1 MSLARA
7 LATEP
12 RVLLLDEPFGA
23 LEGILDAPTMRR
35 MNAAVDLSGQSP
47 TEVAQ
52 DWIANAPIGV
62 SR

>member
-1 MSLARA
+1 
-7 LATEP
+7 
-12 RVLLLDEPFGA
+12 VLLLDEPFGA